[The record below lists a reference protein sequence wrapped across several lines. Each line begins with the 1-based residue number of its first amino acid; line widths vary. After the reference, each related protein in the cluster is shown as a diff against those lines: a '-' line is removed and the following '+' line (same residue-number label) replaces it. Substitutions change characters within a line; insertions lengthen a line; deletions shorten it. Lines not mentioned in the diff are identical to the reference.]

1 MRCTKQLE
9 SSLANVEAAAAERR
23 LPNQMEEEGAETRIQ
38 GELEQNDEVDSDE
51 DHCREVVT
59 EGRKLDPADAP
70 LCQLPP
76 GRRRDVR
83 ARSSERS
90 SAAYRLMVVFKYE

>member
-1 MRCTKQLE
+1 
-9 SSLANVEAAAAERR
+9 
-23 LPNQMEEEGAETRIQ
+23 MEEEGAETRIQ
-38 GELEQNDEVDSDE
+38 GELEQNDEVEDE

-59 EGRKLDPADAP
+59 EGRKLDAADAP

-76 GRRRDVR
+76 GRRRDTR

-90 SAAYRLMVVFKYE
+90 SAIPADDCFQEKFTQYRTHSSLPIFL

>member
-9 SSLANVEAAAAERR
+9 SSLGDVEAAAAERR

-38 GELEQNDEVDSDE
+38 GELEQNDEVEDE

-59 EGRKLDPADAP
+59 EGRKLDAADAP
-70 LCQLPP
+70 LCHLPP
-76 GRRRDVR
+76 GRRRRD

-90 SAAYRLMVVFKYE
+90 NAAYRLMVV

>member
-1 MRCTKQLE
+1 LLVFIVGVGAPGPLRCTKQLE
-9 SSLANVEAAAAERR
+9 SSLGDVEAAAAERK

-59 EGRKLDPADAP
+59 EGRKLDAADAP
-70 LCQLPP
+70 LCHLPP
-76 GRRRDVR
+76 G
-83 ARSSERS
+83 
-90 SAAYRLMVVFKYE
+90 